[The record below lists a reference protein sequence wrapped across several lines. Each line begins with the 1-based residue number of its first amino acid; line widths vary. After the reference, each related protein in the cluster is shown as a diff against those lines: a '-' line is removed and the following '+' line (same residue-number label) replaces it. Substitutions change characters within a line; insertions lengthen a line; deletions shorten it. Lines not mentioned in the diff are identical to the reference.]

1 MEIWLLLAG
10 LVGGSIAL
18 TLLLRWAMR
27 KLAFRFMRFEVRA
40 RGRTYIYHRE
50 RFTDADGHQVT
61 DPALL
66 AELEQAWRAIEVKTA
81 MGVRNY

>member
-1 MEIWLLLAG
+1 MDVALWLIALI
-10 LVGGSIAL
+10 GGSIVL
-18 TLLLRWAMR
+18 TLALRWAMR

-50 RFTDADGHQVT
+50 RFTDANGREVT

-66 AELEQAWRAIEVKTA
+66 AELEAAWRAIELRTA
-81 MGVRNY
+81 VDVRH